1 MNSIYRVLTL
11 TFLVCLSGCIRD
23 HAVAVTNNTE
33 DILYDVT
40 YSDCYWSVLQ
50 PGETSEV
57 CIPSFREDHIR
68 FFLIDITE
76 EEEEA
81 NNASP
86 AMNSDNMTT
95 MNTGANNTATGN
107 MANNTQN
114 NANNTMPGMTGGMT
128 GGMMPGMTGSMMP
141 GMGGGMG
148 RPPRPMAPP
157 RYRTTE
163 SFTLGEDEAT
173 SFGVDADAYEAD
185 PDYNPRPAPI

>member
-76 EEEEA
+76 EEEDHFPDFRKHLDSE
-81 NNASP
+81 
-86 AMNSDNMTT
+86 DVEH
-95 MNTGANNTATGN
+95 
-107 MANNTQN
+107 MA
-114 NANNTMPGMTGGMT
+114 AVFE
-128 GGMMPGMTGSMMP
+128 
-141 GMGGGMG
+141 
-148 RPPRPMAPP
+148 RRKD
-157 RYRTTE
+157 E
-163 SFTLGEDEAT
+163 EKDEAEVT
-173 SFGVDADAYEAD
+173 PEKQEDAKE
-185 PDYNPRPAPI
+185 